1 MVRTMAW
8 SPSRERAVRY
18 VYDTSDIYISD
29 VNSQQASPPPTGS
42 AVAPGSQLLQP
53 VTMTPSGGASVPQP
67 NGTVAA
73 RQPVTAGVQQPNS
86 TVMASQTR
94 PGASQGTTTHT
105 TTTVVTPPGQV
116 PRTRKLQFIIGADNR
131 TRVTPTTGAPW

>member
-18 VYDTSDIYISD
+18 VYDTSDVYISD
-29 VNSQQASPPPTGS
+29 IYSQQAPPPTGG
-42 AVAPGSQLLQP
+42 AVAPVPQLLQP
-53 VTMTPSGGASVPQP
+53 VTMPPSGGATVPQP
-67 NGTVAA
+67 NGTVAT

-94 PGASQGTTTHT
+94 PGASQA